1 MSDGRDDEFSDF
13 VIDHERRLLG
23 TAFLLTGDRGHAED
37 LLQTALAK
45 AYRHWP
51 RVREADHPLAYVRT
65 LLVNT
70 HLSWRRRL
78 MSTERVMEVLPDR
91 AGDDFQTA
99 HAVKDEV
106 RQALATVSPRVRAV
120 LVLRFFEDL
129 TEPQTAEILGCSIST
144 VSTHARRGLAA
155 LRAVLSP
162 AGAPTPQAAH
172 QNRRTS

>member
-1 MSDGRDDEFSDF
+1 
-13 VIDHERRLLG
+13 
-23 TAFLLTGDRGHAED
+23 
-37 LLQTALAK
+37 
-45 AYRHWP
+45 
-51 RVREADHPLAYVRT
+51 VRT

-162 AGAPTPQAAH
+162 AGAPSPQAAH